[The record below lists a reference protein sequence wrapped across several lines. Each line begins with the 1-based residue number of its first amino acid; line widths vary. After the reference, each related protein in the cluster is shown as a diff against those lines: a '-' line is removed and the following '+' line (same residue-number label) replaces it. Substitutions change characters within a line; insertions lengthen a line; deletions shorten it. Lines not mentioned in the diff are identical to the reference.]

1 MNPAHR
7 GPAAYGAL
15 SLKGCGGAG
24 SDGYILGTGAATKIP
39 FPYRRWPYQ
48 ISKVGSL
55 PQKQRQGE
63 ERQAMPASWPLL
75 TPPSPT
81 PPHALLPTAQP
92 VSPNIYTRPVVPRTP
107 RGRVLSSFAVHKDGE
122 VQRGPEATQ
131 RIWSRPGPE
140 PVCFVPWTIPRTM
153 VSSHLAQDTHAHTH
167 ASSQQHCSPCFC
179 VSAF

>member
-15 SLKGCGGAG
+15 SLKCCGGAG

-81 PPHALLPTAQP
+81 PPHALLPTP
-92 VSPNIYTRPVVPRTP
+92 TP
-107 RGRVLSSFAVHKDGE
+107 
-122 VQRGPEATQ
+122 T
-131 RIWSRPGPE
+131 
-140 PVCFVPWTIPRTM
+140 
-153 VSSHLAQDTHAHTH
+153 AHTFLLLGSRMAGW
-167 ASSQQHCSPCFC
+167 ASASWLPKC
-179 VSAF
+179 VKYRNHTRGTGRLFNIPTLPRSLP